1 MSETKTRKSLSETE
15 LQTLLSYVKDRADL
29 ARIRGT
35 TRAIIDEL
43 IVILSAQAGL
53 RANEIRSLKIED
65 LPSADGEKALRICN
79 TLDEVLRSVDI
90 TEDIAQLLTRFV
102 KLYRKGAKPKEPLLK
117 TERGS
122 PFGYMSLY
130 NKVRR
135 IGEQAGIGKLTP
147 AMLQHTY
154 AVRLYEM
161 EQDLRYVQEQTG
173 YLSRRTLA
181 KYMMKGRSKSVIRQQ
196 SDTEFKSQESVGQ
209 KGKHIDPTCICEA
222 CGAECVKSEGRK
234 IESGQFLCHTC
245 LGYFRTG

>member
-1 MSETKTRKSLSETE
+1 MSETKKCKYLSETE
-15 LQTLLSYVKDRADL
+15 LQTLLLHVKKQADL
-29 ARIRGT
+29 ARKRGT

-43 IVILSAQAGL
+43 IVLLSAQAGL

-65 LPSADGEKALRICN
+65 LPSANGENVLRICN
-79 TLDEVLRSVDI
+79 RLDEVLRIVDI

-102 KLYRKGAKPKEPLLK
+102 KLYRKGAKPKDPLLE

-147 AMLQHTY
+147 TILQHTY

-173 YLSRRTLA
+173 YLSRRALA
-181 KYMMKGRSKSVIRQQ
+181 KYMTKGRSKSVMRQR
-196 SDTEFKSQESVGQ
+196 SDTELKSQESVDQ
-209 KGKHIDPTCICEA
+209 NGKHMDPMRICEA
-222 CGAECVKSEGRK
+222 CGAECIESEGRK
-234 IESGQFLCHTC
+234 IESGQFLCHMC
-245 LGYFRTG
+245 LRYFRTV